1 VPVERILLERLIP
14 RRSTLRSDRRP
25 GNRAASPGR
34 SPFLI
39 ECQGTERSLNAPR
52 RAAHN
57 AGVEV
62 SGSAVSVPRV
72 ESPTKGQPIAAPISV
87 APHLQGAI
95 GMYMNCQVRGR
106 LVLRRNCFGVSDRRV
121 QDARRSRHR
130 GCARPCTGLDARS
143 VGCPILSN
151 HHFDLPW
158 AGTEGG
164 VIAEKLVKVLPS

>member
-1 VPVERILLERLIP
+1 MRALLTRSLRILT
-14 RRSTLRSDRRP
+14 RSTRGLP
-25 GNRAASPGR
+25 GLTRLPQAS
-34 SPFLI
+34 
-39 ECQGTERSLNAPR
+39 
-52 RAAHN
+52 
-57 AGVEV
+57 
-62 SGSAVSVPRV
+62 

-87 APHLQGAI
+87 APHLQCAI
-95 GMYMNCQVRGR
+95 GMYMNCQVKGR

-158 AGTEGG
+158 AGNRGG
-164 VIAEKLVKVLPS
+164 LVAEKLVKVLPS